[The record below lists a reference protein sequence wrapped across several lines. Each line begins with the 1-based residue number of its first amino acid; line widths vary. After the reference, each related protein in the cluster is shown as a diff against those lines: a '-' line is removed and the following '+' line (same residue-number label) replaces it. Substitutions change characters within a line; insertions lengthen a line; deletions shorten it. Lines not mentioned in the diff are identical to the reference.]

1 MVYVS
6 VCVIS
11 LLIVEILP
19 RKFIMR
25 AAHNLIALVLHG
37 LCGYDGQVA
46 VVFRGLAKV
55 RVVSAV

>member
-1 MVYVS
+1 MSLVLVS
-6 VCVIS
+6 FS
-11 LLIVEILP
+11 LLIEILP